1 MPKYNYRALNKS
13 GRPVRGSLSAA
24 NETDLFQQLQEGGF
38 ELIDCKEVGKKT
50 NKFKIFGSRGV
61 KTRDLI
67 QLFVHLEQLQKAG
80 VPLLDG
86 LADIRDTTESAKLRD
101 VSAEIHRE
109 VSEGSSLSEAMAHH
123 PSVFDNIFISL
134 IAAGEE
140 TGNLI
145 NSFAQVVKHLK
156 WQDAMSSK
164 IKKATRYPKILMVV
178 VVGVISVMM
187 GYVVPE
193 VTGFLENIDQELPP
207 ITLALMATSAFIV
220 SKGLYLLIGAVVA
233 YAIFK
238 ILRGV
243 SESFK
248 YQTDYLALRVPVL
261 GPLFQKIALS
271 LFCQTFSVLFN
282 SGLEVLKCLDAASS
296 TSTNLVMRQALDTV
310 QSQVRE
316 GNPISKS
323 METTGEFPVMVVRMV
338 NIGEESGNLSGVLDQ
353 VAEFYD
359 KDVNEAVDGMIQMIE
374 PMLTVVLGAI
384 ILWIVAAVFG
394 PIYNSFGDIGI

>member
-1 MPKYNYRALNKS
+1 
-13 GRPVRGSLSAA
+13 
-24 NETDLFQQLQEGGF
+24 
-38 ELIDCKEVGKKT
+38 
-50 NKFKIFGSRGV
+50 
-61 KTRDLI
+61 
-67 QLFVHLEQLQKAG
+67 
-80 VPLLDG
+80 
-86 LADIRDTTESAKLRD
+86 
-101 VSAEIHRE
+101 
-109 VSEGSSLSEAMAHH
+109 
-123 PSVFDNIFISL
+123 
-134 IAAGEE
+134 
-140 TGNLI
+140 
-145 NSFAQVVKHLK
+145 
-156 WQDAMSSK
+156 MSSK